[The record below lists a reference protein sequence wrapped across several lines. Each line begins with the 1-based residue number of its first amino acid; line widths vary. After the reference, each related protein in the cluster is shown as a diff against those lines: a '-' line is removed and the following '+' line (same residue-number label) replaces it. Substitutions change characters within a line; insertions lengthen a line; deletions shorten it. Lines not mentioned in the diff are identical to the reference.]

1 MKRVLLMI
9 GLCMAAT
16 TAFAQKKAVNEAER
30 ISKDAK
36 PDFNEARTLIK
47 GALENPETVNEARTW
62 YVAAQIEDAQFTAE
76 NTKQIMGQQPNE
88 PVMYDALQNSL
99 PYFLKAYELDQRPN
113 EKGKVK
119 PKYAKSIKG
128 ALSANHVYFMNGGI
142 YYFEKGEYKKACDF
156 WEQYLQVADLPFIAD
171 EKKPAT
177 EKDSSY
183 MSIQFYLSVAATQV
197 NDSKYAIQ
205 NLERAKNTP
214 YRQSDV
220 YQYLYGEYQIL
231 KDTANMQK
239 TLEEGYALFP
249 DTSFFVLYLINLYI
263 HQNENEKAV
272 GLLTKAIEK
281 DPDNVDLYQAMGS
294 VYESGLKDYDKA
306 EIYYK
311 RAAELDS
318 ENPVM
323 LSNIGRIYYNQAVNK
338 LGEANLISDA
348 AKYNEE
354 KGRAKDLFRK
364 ALPYFQKA
372 YEKDPASVEYMTAL
386 RGIYYNLDMGKEFDE
401 IDAKMGSGE

>member
-1 MKRVLLMI
+1 
-9 GLCMAAT
+9 MAVT
-16 TAFAQKKAVNEAER
+16 SVFAQKKAVNEADR

-47 GALENPETVNEARTW
+47 GALANPETMNDAKTW
-62 YVAAQIEDAQFTAE
+62 YVAAQVEDMQFNAE
-76 NTKQIMGQQPNE
+76 NTKQIIGQQPNE

-99 PYFLKAYELDQRPN
+99 PYFLKAYELDQLPN

-119 PKYAKSIKG
+119 PRYTKSIKST
-128 ALSANHVYFMNGGI
+128 LTANHVYYMNGGI
-142 YYFEKGEYKKACDF
+142 YYFEKGEYKRACDF
-156 WEQYLQVADLPFIAD
+156 WEQYLQIADLPLITDGKAVV
-171 EKKPAT
+171 ER
-177 EKDSSY
+177 DSSY
-183 MSIQFYLSVAATQV
+183 MSIQFYLAVASAQI
-197 NDSKYAIQ
+197 NDSEYAVKS
-205 NLERAKNTP
+205 LERAKNTP

-220 YQYLYGEYQIL
+220 YQYLYGEYQMQ

-239 TLEEGYALFP
+239 TLEDGYKLFP

-272 GLLTKAIEK
+272 SLLTEAIEK
-281 DPDNVDLYQAMGS
+281 EPNNVDLYQAMGS
-294 VYESGLKDYDKA
+294 VYESGIKDYDKA

-311 RAAELDS
+311 KAAELDS
-318 ENPVM
+318 ESPIM

-338 LGEANLISDA
+338 LGEANLIADP

-354 KGRAKDLFRK
+354 KVLAKELFRK

-372 YEKDPASVEYMTAL
+372 YEKEPASIEYMTAL
-386 RGIYYNLDMGKEFDE
+386 RGIYYNLDMGKEFDD
-401 IDAKMGSGE
+401 IDAKMNNE